1 MKFSFTI
8 YYLRIFIFLNI
19 LFIGLSFP
27 LQVVLNNAYIYL
39 IPIILTMVLF
49 INSKKNIAK
58 IRFDFTDLLI
68 LILTIA
74 ISLNSIAQFLISKLD
89 VSKFINLLTFF
100 VSIQFYIYFKFY
112 ANERSLQYFK
122 FAVLFI
128 GIVAAIFFIYDSY
141 YKFYLFEPSNFS
153 KLATEYQN
161 LRAGN
166 EEVTSRSLI
175 DYRSAGLLDKAPL
188 SAAYVSFALF
198 ISLSESKYNPR
209 LIYILLS
216 LFLSFSL
223 LLSLNFSAILCAI
236 LSIFLINY
244 RMLSLAY
251 LKINYKLIIIPVL
264 LIISLI
270 IIVFLLLITIET
282 DLLKNL
288 LETYKAFIFSSS
300 SNEPTLFSRLTEEIN
315 VIFTNQSNIIS
326 FLFGDGYPGNYYNNY
341 IKGGDFGFIDN
352 IIGMGFFLYIF
363 FIFVI
368 FKNSMVNFRKINRTG
383 NYLYTNIAILILFF
397 VLLMDIH
404 YSILFFKSITPIFFI
419 ALGILSKETN
429 KLSINKKNQ

>member
-27 LQVVLNNAYIYL
+27 LQVMLNNAYIYL

-49 INSKKNIAK
+49 INLKKNITNIK
-58 IRFDFTDLLI
+58 FDFTDLLI
-68 LILTIA
+68 LILTIE
-74 ISLNSIAQFLISKLD
+74 ISLNSIAQFLISNLD

-112 ANERSLQYFK
+112 AKERSLQYFK

-128 GIVAAIFFIYDSY
+128 GIIAAIFFIYDSY

-244 RMLSLAY
+244 RMLSLAF

-288 LETYKAFIFSSS
+288 LETYNAFIFSSS

-315 VIFTNQSNIIS
+315 VIFTNQSNIIIWLVLVLVV
-326 FLFGDGYPGNYYNNY
+326 FKK
-341 IKGGDFGFIDN
+341 IKE
-352 IIGMGFFLYIF
+352 
-363 FIFVI
+363 
-368 FKNSMVNFRKINRTG
+368 R
-383 NYLYTNIAILILFF
+383 
-397 VLLMDIH
+397 
-404 YSILFFKSITPIFFI
+404 
-419 ALGILSKETN
+419 
-429 KLSINKKNQ
+429 

>member
-27 LQVVLNNAYIYL
+27 LQVMLNNAYIYL

-49 INSKKNIAK
+49 INLKKNITNIK
-58 IRFDFTDLLI
+58 FDFTDLLI
-68 LILTIA
+68 LILTIE
-74 ISLNSIAQFLISKLD
+74 ISLNSIAQFLISNLD

-112 ANERSLQYFK
+112 AKERSLQYFK

-128 GIVAAIFFIYDSY
+128 GIIAAIFFIYDSY

-244 RMLSLAY
+244 RMLSLAF

-288 LETYKAFIFSSS
+288 LETYNAFIFSSS

-397 VLLMDIH
+397 VLLMDSH